1 MRIRSEALPYV
12 LLPAA
17 VCAAAAAA
25 GHVAIAT
32 GTGVVA
38 LLLGAFFRDPQ
49 RFSDAAANAILA
61 PADGRV
67 VDVDEQSR
75 VIAIFLSIF
84 SVHITRAPFAGK
96 LRSWARVEGGN
107 AFAFRESASH
117 NARCVL
123 SMETT
128 VGPLELS
135 LMAGAVA
142 RRVVQWVQPG
152 RDLERGERV
161 ALIKF
166 GSRVELHLPH
176 GCTAVVSVGDR
187 VRAGET
193 IVAEAHPM
201 KEGS

>member
-1 MRIRSEALPYV
+1 MLIRSEALPYV
-12 LLPAA
+12 LLPAVVGA
-17 VCAAAAAA
+17 VAAAT
-25 GHVAIAT
+25 GHPVV
-32 GTGVVA
+32 GTGAGLVA

-49 RFSDAAANAILA
+49 RVSDAPANAILA

-67 VDVDEQSR
+67 VEVDESSG

-84 SVHITRAPFAGK
+84 NVHITRAPFAGE
-96 LRSWARVEGGN
+96 LRSWDRIEGGY

-123 SMETT
+123 SMETAA
-128 VGPLELS
+128 GRLELS

-152 RDLERGERV
+152 QELERGERV

-166 GSRVELHLPH
+166 GSRAELRLPR
-176 GCTAVVSVGDR
+176 GCVPVVSVGER
-187 VRAGET
+187 TRAGVT
-193 IVAEAHPM
+193 IVAEARAP
-201 KEGS
+201 KGDS

>member
-1 MRIRSEALPYV
+1 MLIRSEALPYV
-12 LLPAA
+12 FLPAA

-25 GHVAIAT
+25 GHVGIAT
-32 GTGVVA
+32 GAGVVG

-49 RFSDAAANAILA
+49 RFSEAGANAILA
-61 PADGRV
+61 PVDGMV
-67 VDVDEQSR
+67 VEVDEHSR
-75 VIAIFLSIF
+75 LIAIFLSIF
-84 SVHITRAPFAGK
+84 NVHVTRAPFAGN
-96 LRSWARVEGGN
+96 LRSWERVEGGY

-117 NARCVL
+117 NARSVL
-123 SMETT
+123 SMETA

-166 GSRVELHLPH
+166 GSRAELRLPH
-176 GCTAVVSVGDR
+176 CCVAVVSVGDR

-193 IVAEAHPM
+193 IVAEARPT
-201 KEGS
+201 KEDS

>member
-1 MRIRSEALPYV
+1 MLIRSEALPYV
-12 LLPAA
+12 FPPAA
-17 VCAAAAAA
+17 VCAAATAA
-25 GHVAIAT
+25 GYVGIAT
-32 GTGVVA
+32 GAGIVA
-38 LLLGAFFRDPQ
+38 LLLAAFFRDPQ

-61 PADGRV
+61 PADGKV
-67 VDVDEQSR
+67 VDVDEHSR
-75 VIAIFLSIF
+75 MIVIFLSIF
-84 SVHITRAPFAGK
+84 NVHITRAPFAGK
-96 LRSWARVEGGN
+96 LCSWERVEGGY

-135 LMAGAVA
+135 LMGGAVA
-142 RRVVQWVQPG
+142 RRIVQWVQPG

-166 GSRVELHLPH
+166 GSRAELRLPR
-176 GCTAVVSVGDR
+176 GCVAMVSVGDR

-193 IVAEAHPM
+193 IVAEARPT